1 MTEQKQQEQQEQQD
15 KIHQWNELFET
26 LILGVIF
33 GEIETKGID
42 VTPDRIQLDF
52 SGRELSALP
61 HAKDLLAFPT
71 LPPSSFK
78 EVYKNPVIADYIN
91 SLYPHVDIDFEKVVT
106 HIGHE
111 LIIDQST
118 LDYHP
123 WLNALAGGVNK
134 LALNFVHIRVFIII
148 N

>member
-1 MTEQKQQEQQEQQD
+1 MTEEMLQEQRE
-15 KIHQWNELFET
+15 KINQWNELFKT
-26 LILGVIF
+26 LMLGVIF
-33 GEIETKGID
+33 GEIETKGMEI
-42 VTPDRIQLDF
+42 TSNSIQLDF
-52 SGRELSALP
+52 SGKSLAVLP
-61 HAKDLLAFPT
+61 HAKDLLTFPT

-91 SLYPHVDIDFEKVVT
+91 SQYPHKEIDFEKVVT

-123 WLNALAGGVNK
+123 WLNAIAGSINK
-134 LALNFVHIRVFIII
+134 MALNHVHIRVFIIV